1 MMPMAGC
8 CIAICY
14 AGGGRDVEAEARNG
28 PTLLAHEREMNAE
41 RGSFS
46 HGGFHANAA
55 SLPHGLVHDGEDE
68 GESLHGGMLRH
79 GVGACKFIP

>member
-1 MMPMAGC
+1 
-8 CIAICY
+8 
-14 AGGGRDVEAEARNG
+14 
-28 PTLLAHEREMNAE
+28 MNAE